1 MKTLGKPPTPC
12 YNLPVLIIEINPD
25 QIAPEAYQA
34 YDQRTAARGIILDS
48 AGRLGVLYV
57 AKHHYHKL
65 PGGGVEP
72 GEDLLAALRRECQEE
87 LGCDVQVEAEFART
101 LEIRREHNL
110 VQRSVYFTGHVDGA
124 LGQSNF
130 TDQEL
135 AHNFTAHWMALA
147 DARQSFTQDQPVD
160 LAGWFISQRDTLV
173 LLAYLKQRQPRPI
186 ESEA

>member
-1 MKTLGKPPTPC
+1 MLT
-12 YNLPVLIIEINPD
+12 IEINPD
-25 QIAPEAYQA
+25 RISPEIYQA

-57 AKHHYHKL
+57 AKHQYHKL

-72 GEDLLAALRRECQEE
+72 GEDLLTTLRRECLEE

-101 LEIRREHNL
+101 LEVRREHHL
-110 VQRSVYFTGHVDGA
+110 VQRSVYFTGHIAGA
-124 LGQSNF
+124 LGPSAF
-130 TDQEL
+130 TAQEL
-135 AHNFTAHWMALA
+135 AHNFAACWMALA
-147 DARQSFTQDQPVD
+147 DARQAFTQDQPAN

-173 LLAYLKQRQPRPI
+173 LIAYLNQQQPRPM